1 VDWCRS
7 FRDETDDL
15 HAFAR
20 RIENGQYDLV
30 VHYLQKT
37 GHQTAEVLKP
47 AAERGGVAW
56 VDTRTAGRQG
66 VVAAVSDCGRG

>member
-1 VDWCRS
+1 MV
-7 FRDETDDL
+7 T
-15 HAFAR
+15 AR

-47 AAERGGVAW
+47 AAEPGGVAW
-56 VDTRTAGRQG
+56 VDTRTAGR
-66 VVAAVSDCGRG
+66 SDPAGTKQRSMPAGSAPYDPAGA